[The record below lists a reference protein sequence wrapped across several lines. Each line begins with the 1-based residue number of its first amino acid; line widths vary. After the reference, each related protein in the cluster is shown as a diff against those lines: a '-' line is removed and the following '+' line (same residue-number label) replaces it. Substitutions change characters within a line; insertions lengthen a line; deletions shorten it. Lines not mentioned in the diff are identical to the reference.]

1 MASTEQPQNGRPKK
15 LQRASRACDFC
26 HKRSIRCKPSEIDA
40 RRCQN
45 CVDFDIACTY
55 TRPWRRARGPTAGL
69 SGSNASPE
77 ANGNRQSSVQFSRS
91 TQNTQTPSQ
100 TQPLKS
106 PSLSLASPARPT
118 EAQSTT
124 RPETA
129 HTNRTTRGRPED
141 RHLTAFTTDPL
152 GEAWKAFALASH
164 STLVAFSEL
173 YFDAIY
179 PIYPLFHKQTFLEK
193 VRRREYLHERG
204 FYASTMAACA
214 LVAARARDDAL
225 VPGSDNRVPEVEI
238 PPETFYAAAKDSIP
252 KDFTAASGLH
262 YLRACALL
270 AIGSIQ
276 LGKIDAM
283 HEYQGRYFTLVALQR
298 FYDEASWP
306 KDISLIEREERRRLF
321 WSTYTLD
328 VYSSIIWNGQLY
340 SREAH
345 VHVGYPTEAD
355 DDHLEEAPVGLQDPT
370 CWMHGWNFTIDIYR
384 VMEHAINRL
393 RSHRNVNMSLRPVQ
407 TFFTPESFSA
417 AGLLQAVFDMCNRLP
432 PLFKEIRP
440 MSGDQKK
447 DIFGFQAANAQA
459 TVQLLR
465 MVLFSIEDHSDI
477 EQKCNVAAELL
488 AVFQSVP
495 KAYLKVIST
504 PLIYHLGGI
513 GTILGSVIENALSE
527 ASYQRVRGMLLSMVD
542 LLENLESGLTRKG
555 GISRGLRLQ
564 VDRIDDYMRCKRA
577 QLVPS
582 FQNTIADITGAVP
595 APQHFLP
602 SNGVGHVP
610 RSEIQLPPELLEDWP
625 WAGDFSQQDYGPFPF
640 GFD

>member
-1 MASTEQPQNGRPKK
+1 MTDGRPKK

-26 HKRSIRCKPSEIDA
+26 HKRSIRCKPSEIDGQ
-40 RRCQN
+40 RCQN
-45 CVDFDIACTY
+45 CVDFDITCTY
-55 TRPWRRARGPTAGL
+55 TRPWRRARGPATGA

-77 ANGNRQSSVQFSRS
+77 PNGNRQGSVQYSHDTRSRQAS
-91 TQNTQTPSQ
+91 QCDRQKSSDTSLTSRVRPSEPRQ
-100 TQPLKS
+100 
-106 PSLSLASPARPT
+106 AI
-118 EAQSTT
+118 
-124 RPETA
+124 RPENV
-129 HTNRTTRGRPED
+129 HTNRITRSKPED
-141 RHLTAFTTDPL
+141 RQCTAYGTDPL
-152 GEAWKAFALASH
+152 GEAWKGFALASH
-164 STLVAFSEL
+164 STLVAFAEL

-179 PIYPLFHKQTFLEK
+179 PIYPLFHKKTFLDK
-193 VRRREYLHERG
+193 VRNRDYLRERG

-214 LVAARARDDAL
+214 LVAARARDGAL
-225 VPGSDNRVPEVEI
+225 VPGTESQVPAGEI

-252 KDFTAASGLH
+252 RDYTAASGLH

-276 LGKIDAM
+276 LGKIDEM

-328 VYSSIIWNGQLY
+328 VYSSIVWNGQLF

-393 RSHRNVNMSLRPVQ
+393 RAHRNVNMSLRPVQ
-407 TFFTPESFSA
+407 TFFTPESFSPS
-417 AGLLQAVFDMCNRLP
+417 GLLQAVFDMCNRLP
-432 PLFKEIRP
+432 PSFKEIRP
-440 MSGDQKK
+440 MTGDQKK

-465 MVLFSIEDHSDI
+465 MVLFSIEDTPDI

-504 PLIYHLGGI
+504 PLIYHLAGI
-513 GTILGSVIENALSE
+513 GTILGSVIESALSE
-527 ASYQRVRGMLLSMVD
+527 ASYQRVRGMLLSMAD
-542 LLENLESGLTRKG
+542 LLENLESGLTLDG
-555 GISRGLRLQ
+555 GTSRGLRLQ
-564 VDRIDDYMRCKRA
+564 VDRIDEYMRVQRA

-595 APQHFLP
+595 APRQPFLA
-602 SNGVGHVP
+602 SNGVGHLQP

-625 WAGDFSQQDYGPFPF
+625 WAGDLSQQDYGPFPF